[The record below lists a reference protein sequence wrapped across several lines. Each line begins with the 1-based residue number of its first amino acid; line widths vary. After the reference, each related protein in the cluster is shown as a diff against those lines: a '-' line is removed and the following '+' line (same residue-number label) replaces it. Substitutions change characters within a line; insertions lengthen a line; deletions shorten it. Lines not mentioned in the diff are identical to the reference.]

1 MCLGDILAIVGT
13 LFLGRDLCQI
23 SSIEDEVVASIAS
36 DIFVRKQGKR
46 LIFQKVSKGHNRITP
61 SLLGSDLRI
70 APFIVFLY
78 EHHHWVSEEFQN
90 ELSFKRFLK
99 FNAGVDSIRIAIIGG
114 NSSNQINNYSCSI
127 PYDSYGTRIVEL
139 SAA

>member
-46 LIFQKVSKGHNRITP
+46 LIFQKVSKNHKEYYTN
-61 SLLGSDLRI
+61 
-70 APFIVFLY
+70 
-78 EHHHWVSEEFQN
+78 
-90 ELSFKRFLK
+90 
-99 FNAGVDSIRIAIIGG
+99 
-114 NSSNQINNYSCSI
+114 SCSF
-127 PYDSYGTRIVEL
+127 D
-139 SAA
+139 